1 MNNDQHLAGSSNI
14 PFVHLRAAWLYGQVS
29 QSHESCG
36 RSIIIWRR
44 WFRSQ
49 RALGTGNGMRWTGLR
64 YPDDI
69 WPSRNP
75 KTKRIPN
82 CCEHLFTFE
91 LLGHCIKLPQPFGYG
106 IVWLKMIEPQNWT
119 LGWRL
124 KIGRLLWLHWY
135 SKLFSMNLTRQT
147 LPISFRFPSENT
159 ETPIFKR
166 LVCRMGYAKFRH
178 VSCWNSQCLWV
189 YICHCFQSHW
199 TPSIGCRSAIIFH
212 NRPLSSIICHLHY
225 LSFSPPSSKKHIF
238 WGFLMFYWL
247 QRPFFTHV
255 FYLSSP
261 KSREICQEKYGQ
273 DATNVGDEGGFAPN
287 VTESDEALQAWKP
300 KIVGTWLF
308 LIRKI
313 VTSLWG
319 TYRDNMGGELIVYN
333 IYIYY
338 ICTYLGI
345 WREK

>member
-14 PFVHLRAAWLYGQVS
+14 PFVHLRAAWFYGQVS

-82 CCEHLFTFE
+82 CCEHLCTFE

-124 KIGRLLWLHWY
+124 KLDKIGRLLWLHWY
-135 SKLFSMNLTRQT
+135 SKLFRQT
-147 LPISFRFPSENT
+147 LRISFRFPSENT

-166 LVCRMGYAKFRH
+166 LVCRMGYANFRH

-189 YICHCFQSHW
+189 YIVIVFNH
-199 TPSIGCRSAIIFH
+199 TELPILVAGLPSFSIIVHYLPLFAIFH
-212 NRPLSSIICHLHY
+212 CLPSS
-225 LSFSPPSSKKHIF
+225 LSFMLPIIPVAKNTFSEGFWCFIDCNGHFLPCFLLIF
-238 WGFLMFYWL
+238 PQITGDLSGEIWTGCH
-247 QRPFFTHV
+247 QRGRWRWFCAQCHWEWRSIAGLETQNCWNMV
-255 FYLSSP
+255 VSY
-261 KSREICQEKYGQ
+261 KEKCNQ
-273 DATNVGDEGGFAPN
+273 FM
-287 VTESDEALQAWKP
+287 
-300 KIVGTWLF
+300 
-308 LIRKI
+308 R
-313 VTSLWG
+313 
-319 TYRDNMGGELIVYN
+319 N
-333 IYIYY
+333 I
-338 ICTYLGI
+338 
-345 WREK
+345 